1 MGNTIRKLPLVD
13 TLRPCKSLT
22 NNLVTSQN
30 SNHFH
35 HWNLARKYQ
44 KRPKPRWNLLV
55 SLLILIRGWTTTT
68 SSLQAS
74 EHKPLHLQPSE
85 WAPDHHQDHQD
96 LPGIKQ
102 NWQSTYQAALS
113 TGWRN
118 KEVWQLLYFF
128 ICIVNVYHLRCQYS
142 VIYWHWYS
150 SISRL
155 WLIELWIYLER
166 FLKTNFKIHD
176 PWWRWL
182 ITKLKWEGNISF

>member
-1 MGNTIRKLPLVD
+1 MGNTIRRLPLVD
-13 TLRPCKSLT
+13 TLRLCKSLT

-35 HWNLARKYQ
+35 HWNSARKYQ

-55 SLLILIRGWTTTT
+55 SLLILILEWTTTT
-68 SSLQAS
+68 SSLQAYKH
-74 EHKPLHLQPSE
+74 EDKPLHHQPHSH
-85 WAPDHHQDHQD
+85 APDQQDH
-96 LPGIKQ
+96 LAGMEQ

-113 TGWRN
+113 TDWRN
-118 KEVWQLLYFF
+118 KEVAVCQLLYFF

-155 WLIELWIYLER
+155 WLIELCIYLER
-166 FLKTNFKIHD
+166 FRQILFKNLNS
-176 PWWRWL
+176 WSL
-182 ITKLKWEGNISF
+182 IRTKLKWEGNISF